1 MNIYEIMKSGKT
13 PDEVRAIVEKE
24 IKSAQVIIEKEQAAK
39 KEEIKEARTNLVNA
53 FEDYY
58 LALTGKWFNSEEYDS
73 LERILKETE
82 KEIVTVQ
89 TWLEKTKETEPKKPD
104 KKPVCN
110 YWKPESVKFTTD
122 DAVIKNFI
130 NNLV

>member
-73 LERILKETE
+73 LERIIKETE
-82 KEIVTVQ
+82 KEIMTVQ
-89 TWLEKTKETEPKKPD
+89 AWLEKTKETEP